1 MKYFKLRTRTIA
13 VITALSMIGLAC
25 SGCNPSDDSQ
35 EAGTTAENTV
45 DQPADT
51 GAEEEKDE
59 GRQEEYV
66 FVTHAV
72 GLEYW
77 KTHESAVIASAK
89 ALPNAVGYMVGDT
102 SSDPSKM
109 ETLLDTLID
118 KGVDGIVICGVFP
131 EVYRQA
137 IEKAWEKGIPTCTV
151 NATVPDSKALTHFGV
166 EYDEYGY
173 TMAQTLYDKLGGNAK
188 VIVSQNMFSSADTAK
203 QILKGIGQFEEDHDD
218 FEVLTYLDYKGD
230 SATTASDVAS
240 AVSANPDAN
249 GVIGCNASSGIGAA
263 TALRELGK
271 IGELS
276 IVCVDPD
283 ETTIE
288 AIANDEIYAT
298 VCSNQWVGC
307 FMAVQFMHWYNN
319 DMLQMFR
326 GHDGG
331 GTVDLLPTRVDTGVY
346 IITKDNVDQ
355 FR

>member
-1 MKYFKLRTRTIA
+1 MKHKRLARI
-13 VITALSMIGLAC
+13 LSMALA
-25 SGCNPSDDSQ
+25 SVMLM
-35 EAGTTAENTV
+35 ATASSSLV
-45 DQPADT
+45 Y
-51 GAEEEKDE
+51 AEETTEAAAESTED
-59 GRQEEYV
+59 QEEYV

-77 KTHESAVIASAK
+77 KTHESAVIASAE

-118 KGVDGIVICGVFP
+118 KGVDGIVLCGVFP
-131 EVYRQA
+131 EVYRNA
-137 IEKAWEKGIPTCTV
+137 IDKAWEKGIPACTV

-166 EYDEYGY
+166 EYDQYGY
-173 TMAQTLYDKLGGNAK
+173 TMAQTLYDKIGGDAK

-203 QILKGIGQFEEDHDD
+203 QILKGIETFDEDHDD
-218 FEVLTYLDYKGD
+218 FEVVAYVDDKGD
-230 SATTASDVAS
+230 AATTASVVAS

-271 IGELS
+271 VGELT

-307 FMAVQFMHWYNN
+307 FMAVQFMHWYKHG
-319 DMLQMFR
+319 MLQMFR

-331 GTVDLLPTRVDTGVY
+331 GTVDLLPKTVDTGVY